1 MTPPVGTRV
10 VWHRMPRRG
19 RPYDTQRVPVPGV
32 VRKRDGQQA
41 LVELD
46 DGTVAWA
53 RVQYLEVVSNE

>member
-19 RPYDTQRVPVPGV
+19 RPYDTQRVPVLGV
-32 VRKRDGQQA
+32 VRKRDGQMA

-46 DGTVAWA
+46 DGTVARA

>member
-1 MTPPVGTRV
+1 
-10 VWHRMPRRG
+10 MPRRG
-19 RPYDTQRVPVPGV
+19 RPYDTQRVPVRGV

>member
-1 MTPPVGTRV
+1 MTPPTGTRV
-10 VWHRMPRRG
+10 IWHRLPRRG
-19 RPYDTQRVPVPGV
+19 RPWSTPRVPVLGF

-53 RVQYLEVVSNE
+53 RVQHLEVVGNE

>member
-1 MTPPVGTRV
+1 
-10 VWHRMPRRG
+10 MPRRG